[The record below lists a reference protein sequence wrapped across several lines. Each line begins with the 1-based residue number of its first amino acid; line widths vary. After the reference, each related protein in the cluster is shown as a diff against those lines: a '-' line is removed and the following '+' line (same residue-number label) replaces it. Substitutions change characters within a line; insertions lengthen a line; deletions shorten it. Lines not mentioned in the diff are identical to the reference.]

1 MNFLFIS
8 FLQAAEGAA
17 KPQGSMGSFWIMM
30 ILIFVVMWLL
40 FIRPQQKEQKKL
52 EQLRSEL
59 KKGDK
64 VVTIGGINGTVDEA
78 KEGDPTVLV
87 KVDGEV
93 KLRFDRAAIAKVNA
107 EAPQQK

>member
-1 MNFLFIS
+1 
-8 FLQAAEGAA
+8 
-17 KPQGSMGSFWIMM
+17 MGSFWIMM

-40 FIRPQQKEQKKL
+40 MIRPQQKEQKKL

-78 KEGDPTVLV
+78 KEGDSTVLV

-107 EAPQQK
+107 EATQQK

>member
-40 FIRPQQKEQKKL
+40 MIRPQQ
-52 EQLRSEL
+52 
-59 KKGDK
+59 
-64 VVTIGGINGTVDEA
+64 
-78 KEGDPTVLV
+78 
-87 KVDGEV
+87 
-93 KLRFDRAAIAKVNA
+93 
-107 EAPQQK
+107 